1 MSKWILLTL
10 AAITIPL
17 PGHAAVYQCQVNGST
32 VFSDRP
38 CGDDAKELDHKAA
51 PMIGGSMATEQGE
64 TFVEQRQIERKIRRL
79 EREKDQAEH
88 DMDKALADWQRN
100 KRRAANNL
108 AGATW
113 ENSLAQ
119 EAEVLRKRYQSEID
133 SINAEIEELRERKA
147 EL

>member
-1 MSKWILLTL
+1 MFKRTLLIAVIIAPAL
-10 AAITIPL
+10 AN
-17 PGHAAVYQCQVNGST
+17 GAVYQCKENGQT

-38 CGDDAKELDHKAA
+38 CGDDAKEIDHKAA
-51 PMIGGSMATEQGE
+51 PKLGGSLATEQGDI
-64 TFVEQRQIERKIRRL
+64 FVEKRQIERKIRRL
-79 EREKDQAEH
+79 ENEKDDVQKS
-88 DMDKALADWQRN
+88 MDRALVRWQQQ

-133 SINAEIEELRERKA
+133 AIDKEIDELKRRRRE
-147 EL
+147 L